1 MPAIGFLSP
10 TSSEMFEAR
19 LRAFRQGLKENGY
32 FEGQNVAIVY
42 RWADGQFDRLPE
54 LAAELV
60 HLQVAVIVTA
70 GGPPSTLAAKAA
82 TTTIPIVFNAAE
94 DPVRLGF
101 VDSLARPGGNLTGVN
116 FFIAE
121 LTAKRMELLRE
132 LVPRAKRVAV
142 LTNPAQSLNSE
153 TTVREVEAAARA
165 TGLQIQIFNA
175 TTSREIDAAFASL
188 VSATTRR
195 SPRERRATE
204 RGLNVYRAVESL
216 ARARSW
222 PLNWRLIELPGVG
235 HSAKKMFASTSVYA
249 GVAKIAK
256 PTVETSG

>member
-1 MPAIGFLSP
+1 MRRREFITLLCGAASALPVAARAQQSKMPAIGFLSP

-32 FEGQNVAIVY
+32 FEGENVAIVY

-101 VDSLARPGGNLTGVN
+101 VDSCESWSQGQNVWRCSQIRP
-116 FFIAE
+116 
-121 LTAKRMELLRE
+121 
-132 LVPRAKRVAV
+132 
-142 LTNPAQSLNSE
+142 SL
-153 TTVREVEAAARA
+153 
-165 TGLQIQIFNA
+165 
-175 TTSREIDAAFASL
+175 
-188 VSATTRR
+188 
-195 SPRERRATE
+195 
-204 RGLNVYRAVESL
+204 
-216 ARARSW
+216 
-222 PLNWRLIELPGVG
+222 
-235 HSAKKMFASTSVYA
+235 
-249 GVAKIAK
+249 
-256 PTVETSG
+256 